1 MIDGWMG
8 RFAAFVCGTALA
20 PSCMAAHIYTH
31 DPQTYRRSKMW
42 IYDDLKEKIV
52 IQITNIYTN
61 IADAMADVWGGG

>member
-1 MIDGWMG
+1 
-8 RFAAFVCGTALA
+8 
-20 PSCMAAHIYTH
+20 MAAHIYTH